1 MHANANTNTSQLNY
15 SVVFGYGTGRWRDL
29 FGLGGMNLPIQSSPC
44 IEAFVPTSRTQKK
57 KMKLNNMGEIDTSI
71 VDIASVRLYW
81 QKRSA
86 RCAQSL
92 LDHDENVANSKV
104 NNDDADSR
112 ASATF
117 TASLSSSATRS
128 VPQNLTMVPSEI
140 NLSLFDGF
148 EGENPMVLMAVSSD
162 DCSPR
167 DSSPSAPPPP
177 FQANGIS
184 PIFYNQKGVK
194 PSARGHD
201 AKTGTLVKASAKN
214 VQDCNLRT
222 DSSMDVEQDE
232 SKVSSFR
239 IVTQNELSHMAAIP
253 DDNANES
260 DEENQMLPKK
270 MNRSSSP
277 TSMRNVFKERPEL
290 SCSNN
295 TKAVIP
301 RNYSIPTNSLLF
313 ERLERRVGKQVRSRA
328 NTSTGR

>member
-29 FGLGGMNLPIQSSPC
+29 FGLGGMNQYPIIAS
-44 IEAFVPTSRTQKK
+44 IETFVPTSRTQKK
-57 KMKLNNMGEIDTSI
+57 KMKSNNMGEIDTSI

-167 DSSPSAPPPP
+167 HSSPSAPPPP